1 MSEIKNLKYEN
12 GTEEIFTLTVVD
24 SAFAGVY
31 VIEMPDAFEQS
42 DCIID
47 INEEFFNIDNFII
60 GDSEKISFLEYS
72 NPIGFDIVKKVYN
85 EKGCDGKI
93 LFGWKAKNGTNEYD
107 LLGEG
112 YELNLNK
119 YKESYEK
126 SMMKIETEIKK
137 REVQNKFLTR
147 EDVSV
152 NLFSEKDLDNLPC
165 DPLVLEDVY
174 FKEGVR
180 KKSNFY
186 YFDITQNL
194 YNGPLLLITAS
205 SPVKTFQ
212 FVYIRS
218 DDFELGDNE
227 NNASGYFF
235 FYNYN
240 WSSETWSIS
249 YIYRGS
255 LLASLSDLPN
265 VEIEISN
272 LEVHA
277 LQYLANSDPNFS
289 MNAVIKLNGNIV
301 RRVKLEDFTMISPD
315 VQFKRSEIKVLNK
328 KYQIGNLK
336 QNETVEIL
344 FETNDSNGAFF
355 RTIDTSTSFEIS
367 ADLTS
372 PLRKTKVIRL
382 KNAIERLSRLY
393 SGVDLPVESIIIS
406 PGGYYYNTAISTGMF
421 MRGLPDVYNTNKI
434 TTSFKELFYESASKL
449 LALGFDLQDEKI
461 IVEDIAYFFKDLET
475 YDFSDKEFI
484 QEDYN
489 LENDV
494 ENSYNQLIFGSKKY
508 STNKRSDLL
517 NYNTK
522 LEALSPL
529 KSVKTKFDKAINAI
543 IDEDKISEMI
553 LDKSTSTNDNDD
565 DLIMFDV
572 VHVDNYEDEG
582 ILSDAVHYSE
592 GGYLWINSYE
602 TPFDILPLFVG
613 GFLEI
618 TSGLNT
624 GNWEI
629 LVIDK
634 YKIKLNR
641 TSGIEAGTSETPI
654 KFIVSDIDKNRTDEG
669 FSIVDNV
676 KDRKSATN
684 LRHNPKYQMAR
695 WFPFYGSGLN
705 KKLSSEEIIVTNYKN
720 NGDVILNPNSTELNN
735 ELQGETTLK
744 VNETLERLR
753 DYRQPFFSGQ
763 TIEIT
768 LMEVKFNEFFKCYN
782 QWRYGENNRGYIS
795 VGNVKLYPFGTK
807 AFNFAGSLNELTLR
821 GKIKFDVPIIE

>member
-186 YFDITQNL
+186 YFDTTQNL

-393 SGVDLPVESIIIS
+393 SGVDLPVESTIIS

-629 LVIDK
+629 LEIDK
-634 YKIKLNR
+634 YKIRLNR
-641 TSGIEAGTSETPI
+641 TSAIEAGTSETPI

-705 KKLSSEEIIVTNYKN
+705 KKLNSEEIIVTNYKN
-720 NGDVILNPNSTELNN
+720 NGDVILEPNSTELNN

-744 VNETLERLR
+744 FNETLERLR

-768 LMEVKFNEFFKCYN
+768 LMEVKFNEFFECYN
-782 QWRYGENNRGYIS
+782 EWRYGENNRGYIS

-807 AFNFAGSLNELTLR
+807 AFSFDGSLNELTLR

>member
-1 MSEIKNLKYEN
+1 MSEIKNLQYEN

-218 DDFELGDNE
+218 DNFELGDNE

-240 WSSETWSIS
+240 WNSETWSIS

-382 KNAIERLSRLY
+382 KNAIERLSRIY
-393 SGVDLPVESIIIS
+393 SGVDLPVESTIIS
-406 PGGYYYNTAISTGMF
+406 DGGYFYNTAISTGMF

-641 TSGIEAGTSETPI
+641 TSGIESGTSETPI

-705 KKLSSEEIIVTNYKN
+705 KKLNSDEIIVTNYKN
-720 NGDVILNPNSTELNN
+720 NGDVILEPNSTELNN

-768 LMEVKFNEFFKCYN
+768 LIEVKFNEFFKCYN

>member
-1 MSEIKNLKYEN
+1 MSEIKNLQYEN

-47 INEEFFNIDNFII
+47 INEEFFNVDNFII

-112 YELNLNK
+112 YELNMNK

-165 DPLVLEDVY
+165 DPLVLDDIY
-174 FKEGVR
+174 YKEGGRV
-180 KKSNFY
+180 KSNFY
-186 YFDITQNL
+186 SFHDKYKYGFGMRRFQFMFIRPTDYDLEVIPNDYVGWDFNSTL
-194 YNGPLLLITAS
+194 YKGPLITS
-205 SPVKTFQ
+205 NVT
-212 FVYIRS
+212 
-218 DDFELGDNE
+218 L
-227 NNASGYFF
+227 NN
-235 FYNYN
+235 
-240 WSSETWSIS
+240 
-249 YIYRGS
+249 
-255 LLASLSDLPN
+255 LS
-265 VEIEISN
+265 IEISN
-272 LEVHA
+272 LNV
-277 LQYLANSDPNFS
+277 LASRNFH
-289 MNAVIKLNGNIV
+289 LNVLITNGATQI
-301 RRVKLEDFTMISPD
+301 RRVHDLIIPVVVSTTLAPEISMGVTELFEYKIVNATFEIGAINQGESVHLLFEDLERDF
-315 VQFKRSEIKVLNK
+315 Q
-328 KYQIGNLK
+328 GNLK
-336 QNETVEIL
+336 AVET
-344 FETNDSNGAFF
+344 T
-355 RTIDTSTSFEIS
+355 TSLELKSIFNNT
-367 ADLTS
+367 
-372 PLRKTKVIRL
+372 LRKTKIIRL
-382 KNAIERLSRLY
+382 KDAIERLARLY
-393 SGVDLPVESIIIS
+393 SGVDIPVQSSIINS
-406 PGGYYYNTAISTGMF
+406 SGYYFDTAISTGMF
-421 MRGLPDVYNTNKI
+421 MRGLPELYNTNKI
-434 TTSFKELFYESASKL
+434 TTSFKNLFYDSVSKL
-449 LALGFDLQDEKI
+449 MAFGFDLQDDKI

-494 ENSYNQLIFGSKKY
+494 ENSYNQLMFGSKKF
-508 STNKRSDLL
+508 STNKKGDLL

-522 LEALSPL
+522 LEALTPL
-529 KSVKTKFDKAINAI
+529 KSVKTKFDKTIDAI
-543 IDEDKISEMI
+543 IDEDKIQELI
-553 LDKSTSTNDNDD
+553 LDKSSSTNDGDD
-565 DLIMFDV
+565 ELVIIDLVNLDSF
-572 VHVDNYEDEG
+572 YDEG
-582 ILSDAVHYSE
+582 IISNCVHS
-592 GGYLWINSYE
+592 N
-602 TPFDILPLFVG
+602 DG
-613 GFLEI
+613 GFLVLTSYDQPFDTLAIKVGQDI
-618 TSGLNT
+618 TIQTGLNI
-624 GNWEI
+624 GAYEVLEI
-629 LVIDK
+629 DGA
-634 YKIKLNR
+634 KIKLNK
-641 TSGIEAGTSETPI
+641 TSGIEVGESDTPI
-654 KFIVSDIDKNRTDEG
+654 SFYVYDITKNRNDEG
-669 FSIVDNV
+669 FDVLNV
-676 KDRKSATN
+676 KEPKSATN

-720 NGDVILNPNSTELNN
+720 NGDVILEPNSTELNN

-753 DYRQPFFSGQ
+753 EYIQPFFSGQ

-768 LMEVKFNEFFKCYN
+768 LMEVKFNEFFECYN
-782 QWRYGENNRGYIS
+782 EWRYGENNRGYIS

-807 AFNFAGSLNELTLR
+807 AFSFDGSLNELTLR
-821 GKIKFDVPIIE
+821 GKIKFSPLP

>member
-1 MSEIKNLKYEN
+1 MSEIKNLQYEN

-47 INEEFFNIDNFII
+47 INEEFFNVDNFII

-165 DPLVLEDVY
+165 DPLVLDDIY
-174 FKEGVR
+174 YKEGGRV
-180 KKSNFY
+180 KSNFY
-186 YFDITQNL
+186 SFYDSIKYGYQKQKFQFMFIRPTSYDLGNIANEYVGWDYKSTL
-194 YNGPLLLITAS
+194 YKGPLMTAT
-205 SPVKTFQ
+205 V
-212 FVYIRS
+212 
-218 DDFELGDNE
+218 
-227 NNASGYFF
+227 
-235 FYNYN
+235 
-240 WSSETWSIS
+240 
-249 YIYRGS
+249 
-255 LLASLSDLPN
+255 SLSNLAL
-265 VEIEISN
+265 EISN
-272 LEVHA
+272 MNI
-277 LQYLANSDPNFS
+277 LASRP
-289 MNAVIKLNGNIV
+289 IHLNILITNGATEL
-301 RRVKLEDFTMISPD
+301 RRIHDIISP
-315 VQFKRSEIKVLNK
+315 VIVSTTLAPELVTGSIITELYEFKILN
-328 KYQIGNLK
+328 QTFAVGPINQGESIHL
-336 QNETVEIL
+336 L
-344 FETNDSNGAFF
+344 FETDGDIFSSLKAVE
-355 RTIDTSTSFEIS
+355 TTTSLELKSIFNNT
-367 ADLTS
+367 
-372 PLRKTKVIRL
+372 LRKTKIIRL
-382 KNAIERLSRLY
+382 KDAIERLARLY
-393 SGVDLPVESIIIS
+393 SGVDIPVQSSIINS
-406 PGGYYYNTAISTGMF
+406 GGYYFDTAISTGMF
-421 MRGLPDVYNTNKI
+421 MRGLPELYNTNKI
-434 TTSFKELFYESASKL
+434 TTSFKNLFYDSVSKL
-449 LALGFDLQDEKI
+449 MAFGFDLQDDKI

-494 ENSYNQLIFGSKKY
+494 ENSYNQLMFGSKKF
-508 STNKRSDLL
+508 STNKKGDLL

-522 LEALSPL
+522 LEALTPL
-529 KSVKTKFDKAINAI
+529 KSVKTKFDKTIDAI
-543 IDEDKISEMI
+543 IDEDKIQELI
-553 LDKSTSTNDNDD
+553 LDKSSSTNDGDD
-565 DLIMFDV
+565 ELVIIDLVNLDSF
-572 VHVDNYEDEG
+572 YDEG
-582 ILSDAVHYSE
+582 IISNCVHS
-592 GGYLWINSYE
+592 N
-602 TPFDILPLFVG
+602 DG
-613 GFLEI
+613 GFLVLTSYDQPFDTLAIKVGQDI
-618 TSGLNT
+618 TIQTGLNIGT
-624 GNWEI
+624 YEVLEI
-629 LVIDK
+629 DGA
-634 YKIKLNR
+634 KIKLNK
-641 TSGIEAGTSETPI
+641 TSGIEVGESDTPI
-654 KFIVSDIDKNRTDEG
+654 SFYVYDITKNRNDEG
-669 FSIVDNV
+669 FDVLNV

-705 KKLSSEEIIVTNYKN
+705 KKLNSEEIIVTNYKN
-720 NGDVILNPNSTELNN
+720 NGDVILDPNSTELNN

-763 TIEIT
+763 MIEIT
-768 LMEVKFNEFFKCYN
+768 LMEVKFNEFFECYN
-782 QWRYGENNRGYIS
+782 EWRYGENNRGFIS
-795 VGNVKLYPFGTK
+795 IGDVKLYPFGTK
-807 AFNFAGSLNELTLR
+807 AFSFDGSLNELTLR
-821 GKIKFDVPIIE
+821 GKIKFSLLP

>member
-1 MSEIKNLKYEN
+1 MSEIKNLQYEN

-47 INEEFFNIDNFII
+47 INEEFFNVDNFII

-112 YELNLNK
+112 YELNMNK

-165 DPLVLEDVY
+165 DPLVLDDIY
-174 FKEGVR
+174 YKEGGRV
-180 KKSNFY
+180 KSNFY
-186 YFDITQNL
+186 SFHDKYKYGFGMRRFQFMFIRPTDYDLEVIPNDYVGWDFNSTL
-194 YNGPLLLITAS
+194 YKGPLITS
-205 SPVKTFQ
+205 NVT
-212 FVYIRS
+212 
-218 DDFELGDNE
+218 L
-227 NNASGYFF
+227 NN
-235 FYNYN
+235 
-240 WSSETWSIS
+240 
-249 YIYRGS
+249 
-255 LLASLSDLPN
+255 LS
-265 VEIEISN
+265 IEISN
-272 LEVHA
+272 LNV
-277 LQYLANSDPNFS
+277 LASRNFH
-289 MNAVIKLNGNIV
+289 LNVLITNGATQI
-301 RRVKLEDFTMISPD
+301 RRVHDLIIPVVVSTTLAPEISMGVTELFEYKIVNATFEIGAINQGESVHLLFEDLERDF
-315 VQFKRSEIKVLNK
+315 Q
-328 KYQIGNLK
+328 GNLK
-336 QNETVEIL
+336 AVET
-344 FETNDSNGAFF
+344 T
-355 RTIDTSTSFEIS
+355 TSLELKSIFNNT
-367 ADLTS
+367 
-372 PLRKTKVIRL
+372 LRKTKIIRL
-382 KNAIERLSRLY
+382 KDAIERLARLY
-393 SGVDLPVESIIIS
+393 SGVDIPVQSSIINS
-406 PGGYYYNTAISTGMF
+406 SGYYFDTAISTGMF
-421 MRGLPDVYNTNKI
+421 MRGLPELYNTNKI
-434 TTSFKELFYESASKL
+434 TTSFKNLFYDSVSKL
-449 LALGFDLQDEKI
+449 MAFGFDLQDDKI

-494 ENSYNQLIFGSKKY
+494 ENSYNQLMFGSKKF
-508 STNKRSDLL
+508 STNKKGDLL

-522 LEALSPL
+522 LEALTPL
-529 KSVKTKFDKAINAI
+529 KSVKTKFDKTIDAI
-543 IDEDKISEMI
+543 IDEDKIQELI
-553 LDKSTSTNDNDD
+553 LDKSSSTNDGDD
-565 DLIMFDV
+565 ELVIIDLVNLDSF
-572 VHVDNYEDEG
+572 YDEG
-582 ILSDAVHYSE
+582 IISNCVHS
-592 GGYLWINSYE
+592 N
-602 TPFDILPLFVG
+602 DG
-613 GFLEI
+613 GFLVLTSYDQPFDTLAIKVGQDI
-618 TSGLNT
+618 TIQTGLNI
-624 GNWEI
+624 GAYEVLEI
-629 LVIDK
+629 DGA
-634 YKIKLNR
+634 KIKLNK
-641 TSGIEAGTSETPI
+641 TSGIEVGESDTPI
-654 KFIVSDIDKNRTDEG
+654 SFYVYDITKNRNDEG
-669 FSIVDNV
+669 FDVLNV
-676 KDRKSATN
+676 KEPKSATN

-720 NGDVILNPNSTELNN
+720 NGDVILEPNSTELNN

-753 DYRQPFFSGQ
+753 EYRQPFFSGQ

-768 LMEVKFNEFFKCYN
+768 LMEVKFNEFFECYN
-782 QWRYGENNRGYIS
+782 EWRYGENNRGYIS

-807 AFNFAGSLNELTLR
+807 AFSFDGSLNELTLR
-821 GKIKFDVPIIE
+821 GKIKFSPLP